1 MNWKN
6 LFIFMLVMIPSLIV
20 LTRLLAWYFERLKN
34 KRKPSVPQIP
44 EKEVKPFSSYEE
56 YLKELTGD
64 GSLEDFL
71 ARCRAGTVPKRP
83 EPEKIATLIAR
94 KRLEEIQRRM
104 AAGPQGPLGAQMQS
118 LPHQVTGLCG
128 RCGKVGIRAADG
140 TFPMCKCASTSPW

>member
-34 KRKPSVPQIP
+34 KKKPSVPQIP
-44 EKEVKPFSSYEE
+44 EKEAKPFSSYEE
-56 YLKELTGD
+56 YLTELTGE

-71 ARCRAGTVPKRP
+71 ARCHAGTVPKRP
-83 EPEKIATLIAR
+83 AKSVNVVAR
-94 KRLEEIQRRM
+94 QRLEEIQRRM
-104 AAGPQGPLGAQMQS
+104 AGGPRGLMGIQMPS

-128 RCGKVGIRAADG
+128 RCGNVGIRAADG
-140 TFPMCKCASTSPW
+140 TFPMCKCASPW